1 LAVTSEEIFSELKT
15 LLTKYKSELE
25 TRTDNNSV
33 FELYSHK
40 TVKTSKTGK
49 NELFFAGAMINKGFV
64 GFYFMPIY
72 THPEQFSNLPEK
84 LKMLLKGKSCFRI
97 KQLNSEI
104 KSELGN
110 LLDEGFNFYKT
121 LGWI

>member
-1 LAVTSEEIFSELKT
+1 MAVSSEEIFFELKT
-15 LLTKYKSELE
+15 LLIKYKSELE
-25 TRTDNNSV
+25 IRTDSSSG

-49 NELFFAGAMINKGFV
+49 NEVFFAGAMIHKGFV

-72 THPEQFSNLPEK
+72 THPEQFSGLPER
-84 LKMLLKGKSCFRI
+84 LKKLLKGKSCFRV
-97 KQLNSEI
+97 KQLDSEI